1 VFTRIPQVDFG
12 RDPLGRQI
20 FTLTN
25 IEGDIY
31 CASHGLSAT
40 HPSHFCYMYHCS
52 AATHTPHT
60 YATESQLLPTHRVTV
75 RYQAEN
81 PHTDAHYARVGMYNA
96 ALWDRIKPR
105 PLYAPPQAQDPQ
117 ANAQALDPKAL
128 ALQAQAQVFWA
139 AQKHTQAS
147 LRWTDT
153 EHCFHKVGSVIKVT
167 KVHHKKFNPYI
178 NFEGVI
184 RRIVARGPDFMFF
197 VQIQRN
203 ALGDAVN
210 SDTDI
215 TDLNRRSYEY
225 LRPDERG
232 LLPCKNMHMSREW
245 GPQTPPQDDQGPAKK
260 PRLEG
265 Q

>member
-1 VFTRIPQVDFG
+1 
-12 RDPLGRQI
+12 
-20 FTLTN
+20 
-25 IEGDIY
+25 
-31 CASHGLSAT
+31 
-40 HPSHFCYMYHCS
+40 
-52 AATHTPHT
+52 
-60 YATESQLLPTHRVTV
+60 V

-105 PLYAPPQAQDPQ
+105 PLYAPPQAQDPK
-117 ANAQALDPKAL
+117 AQDPKAL
-128 ALQAQAQVFWA
+128 ALQAQAQAFWA
-139 AQKHTQAS
+139 AKAQAQAS

-153 EHCFHKVGSVIKVT
+153 EHCAHKVGSVIKVT

-184 RRIVARGPDFMFF
+184 RRIVARGADFMFF

-203 ALGDAVN
+203 ALGDAVDN
-210 SDTDI
+210 DKDI
-215 TDLNRRSYEY
+215 TNLNRKCFDY

-232 LLPCKNMHMSREW
+232 LLPCKNTHMSRHW
-245 GPQTPPQDDQGPAKK
+245 DPQTPPQDDQGPAKK

>member
-1 VFTRIPQVDFG
+1 
-12 RDPLGRQI
+12 
-20 FTLTN
+20 
-25 IEGDIY
+25 
-31 CASHGLSAT
+31 
-40 HPSHFCYMYHCS
+40 M
-52 AATHTPHT
+52 
-60 YATESQLLPTHRVTV
+60 
-75 RYQAEN
+75 RYQSEI

-105 PLYAPPQAQDPQ
+105 QLPPQDQ
-117 ANAQALDPKAL
+117 AQALDPKAL
-128 ALQAQAQVFWA
+128 ALQAQAQAFWA
-139 AQKHTQAS
+139 AKAQAQAA

-153 EHCFHKVGSVIKVT
+153 KHCFHTVGSVIKVT

-184 RRIVARGPDFMFF
+184 RRIMARGADFMFF

-203 ALGDAVN
+203 ALGDSVN
-210 SDTDI
+210 SDTEI

-232 LLPCKNMHMSREW
+232 LLPCKNMHMSRKWDPE
-245 GPQTPPQDDQGPAKK
+245 TPPQVDDDQGPAKR
-260 PRLEG
+260 PRLDG